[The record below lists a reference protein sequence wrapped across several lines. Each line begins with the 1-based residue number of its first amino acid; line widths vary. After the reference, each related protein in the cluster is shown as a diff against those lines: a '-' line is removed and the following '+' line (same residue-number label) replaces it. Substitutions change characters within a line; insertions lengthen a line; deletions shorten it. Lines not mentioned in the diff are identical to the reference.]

1 MDTQAI
7 IEDYVNKVAAKLPR
21 KLRNDVG
28 LELRTLLTEQLRSA
42 AQDAGRSSD
51 SEMAMDILRRF
62 GRPDEVAARYAPRG
76 FQLIEPEYSPILV
89 TLATL
94 CVAIQWAVTLPAVFS
109 SRMTLGDWWL
119 RWGFSAFSWVGFLV
133 LWFGLASWIQ
143 RRSPADPGTGI
154 RPWTH
159 WIFWVPFPTEWRPGE
174 PEATEWRAGMY
185 AAPLGA
191 VLTIFFIAP
200 AWILGHLLPAG
211 TDTSWALYDD
221 HFQRWLLTPL
231 IALMAVRLVLL
242 AVVALNERRRAR
254 TETLRFG
261 LWVCFVALLYWAVF
275 SGRIFAHVI
284 TDALFK
290 AWLLI
295 FLLVNT
301 IQIFVWIRRA
311 ATRVRIPKTL
321 APPLKK

>member
-1 MDTQAI
+1 MDSQAI
-7 IEDYVNKVAAKLPR
+7 IEDYINKVAAKLPR

-42 AQDAGRSSD
+42 AQDAGRSPD
-51 SEMAMDILRRF
+51 SEMAMDILRHF
-62 GRPDEVAARYAPRG
+62 GRPDEVAARYALRG
-76 FQLIEPEYSPILV
+76 FQLIEPEYSPVFL
-89 TLATL
+89 TLATI

-133 LWFGLASWIQ
+133 LWFGIASWIQ
-143 RRSPADPGTGI
+143 RRFPADPSSGI

-159 WIFWVPFPTEWRPGE
+159 WIFWVPFPREWRPGE
-174 PEATEWRAGMY
+174 PEAAEWRAGIN

-191 VLTIFFIAP
+191 ILTIFFIAP
-200 AWILGHLLPAG
+200 AWILAHLLPAG

-221 HFQRWLLTPL
+221 RFQRWLLTPL
-231 IALMAVRLVLL
+231 IVLMAVRLVLL
-242 AVVALNERRRAR
+242 AAAALNERRRAR
-254 TETLRFG
+254 TEALRFG
-261 LWVCFVALLYWAVF
+261 LWVCSVALLYWAVF

-290 AWLLI
+290 VWLLI
-295 FLLVNT
+295 FLFVNT
-301 IQIFVWIRRA
+301 IQILVWIWRA

-321 APPLKK
+321 VPPLKK

>member
-42 AQDAGRSSD
+42 ARDAGRSPD
-51 SEMAMDILRRF
+51 SQIAMDILRCF

-76 FQLIEPEYSPILV
+76 FHLIEPEYSPVFV
-89 TLATL
+89 TLAAI

-109 SRMTLGDWWL
+109 SRMTIGDWWL

-133 LWFGLASWIQ
+133 LWFGIASWIQ
-143 RRSPADPGTGI
+143 RRFPIDPVSGM

-159 WIFWVPFPTEWRPGE
+159 WIFWVPFPRAWSPGE
-174 PEATEWRAGMY
+174 PEAEEWRAGIK

-191 VLTIFFIAP
+191 VLTIFFISP
-200 AWILGHLLPAG
+200 AWILAHLLPAG
-211 TDTSWALYDD
+211 TNTSWALYDE

-231 IALMAVRLVLL
+231 IVLMAVRLVLL
-242 AVVALNERRRAR
+242 AVAALNERRRAQ
-254 TETLRFG
+254 TETFRFG
-261 LWVCFVALLYWAVF
+261 LWVCFVALLYWAAF
-275 SGRIFAHVI
+275 SGRIFAHAI

-290 AWLLI
+290 TWLLI

-301 IQIFVWIRRA
+301 IQILVWIWRA
-311 ATRVRIPKTL
+311 VIRVRIPKAL
-321 APPLKK
+321 VPPIKK

>member
-1 MDTQAI
+1 M
-7 IEDYVNKVAAKLPR
+7 N
-21 KLRNDVG
+21 
-28 LELRTLLTEQLRSA
+28 
-42 AQDAGRSSD
+42 
-51 SEMAMDILRRF
+51 
-62 GRPDEVAARYAPRG
+62 
-76 FQLIEPEYSPILV
+76 
-89 TLATL
+89 
-94 CVAIQWAVTLPAVFS
+94 
-109 SRMTLGDWWL
+109 
-119 RWGFSAFSWVGFLV
+119 
-133 LWFGLASWIQ
+133 
-143 RRSPADPGTGI
+143 
-154 RPWTH
+154 
-159 WIFWVPFPTEWRPGE
+159 
-174 PEATEWRAGMY
+174 

-191 VLTIFFIAP
+191 ILTIFFIAP
-200 AWILGHLLPAG
+200 SWILGHLLPAG

-231 IALMAVRLVLL
+231 IALMAARLVLL
-242 AVVALNERRRAR
+242 AAVVLNERRRVR

-275 SGRIFAHVI
+275 SSRIFAHVI

-301 IQIFVWIRRA
+301 IQILVWIRRA